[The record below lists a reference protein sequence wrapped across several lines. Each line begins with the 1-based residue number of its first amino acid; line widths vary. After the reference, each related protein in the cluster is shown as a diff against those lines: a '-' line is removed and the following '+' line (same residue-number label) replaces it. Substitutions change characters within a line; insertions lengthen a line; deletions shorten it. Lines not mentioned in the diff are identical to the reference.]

1 MVNPEIEVLTVS
13 ARTGEGLD
21 NWYGW
26 LRGQRV
32 AAREAALV

>member
-1 MVNPEIEVLTVS
+1 MVNPKIEVLTVS

-21 NWYGW
+21 AWYGW
-26 LRGQRV
+26 LRAERA